1 MALPVAECVSW
12 EGCQQTLGQP
22 LLICTIIPAMYVRR
36 KERVLEWDG
45 QMRLPISL
53 ESNCMSQKGMPFF
66 KLVAEKTAHLIPA
79 LSTCEPWMLRADKS
93 KYLFATTLG
102 PDTSARDLLNEDA
115 KGQGFWS
122 F

>member
-1 MALPVAECVSW
+1 MALPVAERVSW